1 MPLPACLLHCNGGHV
16 EIGLAPRPIN
26 TTTPVGCGRAYHGCQ
41 CRGHRVLR
49 VAGRGG
55 WGAAFACVPAR
66 AAGKDHGGHPDV
78 TRGGGGGLG
87 IPMASPRICTA
98 PRRRPALRPAFAR
111 KAELMST
118 WDAQPPASPGRPAA
132 GGCGSGWLGRAIA
145 ELAGWHDI
153 DMAPMDLPGACDVQK
168 SQVNAATPPAR
179 PRAARAGPRGSPGG
193 HQVLQR

>member
-16 EIGLAPRPIN
+16 EIGLAPRPKN
-26 TTTPVGCGRAYHGCQ
+26 TTTAAGCGLEYHGYQ
-41 CRGHRVLR
+41 CRGHRTLR

-55 WGAAFACVPAR
+55 WRAAFACVPAR

-98 PRRRPALRPAFAR
+98 PRRRRRPAPALRPAFAT
-111 KAELMST
+111 KAGLMST
-118 WDAQPPASPGRPAA
+118 WGAQPPAPPPPAPPGCPAA
-132 GGCGSGWLGRAIA
+132 RGCGSGRNGRAIA

-153 DMAPMDLPGACDVQK
+153 DIAPWTC
-168 SQVNAATPPAR
+168 
-179 PRAARAGPRGSPGG
+179 RAHVTSRKAK
-193 HQVLQR
+193 